1 MKVAV
6 IGAGIS
12 GLSCAW
18 KLERLFAA
26 RGDHGSSVT
35 LFESNNYFGGHS
47 NTVDVGFHTADGFV
61 EHGVDTGFLVFNP
74 QTYPQLVNLFREL
87 DVPVAASDMS
97 FAVSLPSINLE
108 WAGSNLD
115 TVFAQRR
122 NLVNP
127 RFLRMLRDIM
137 RFNRITTAL
146 AASNELERL
155 QLSLGE
161 FLEFHRFSAEFRDWY
176 FLPMAGCIWSCPT
189 AQMRDFP
196 VRTMIRFCH
205 NHGLLQVSDR
215 PQWSTV
221 RGGSREYVRRMLAQL
236 SDARLDP
243 VLAVRRQSP
252 IQSSGVQVHSVN
264 GVDTFDEVVFACHSD
279 QALALLHG
287 PSEDEQR
294 VLGSVQYQKNRAVLH
309 TDTSLLPARKK
320 VWSAW
325 NYTSLPA
332 ASRAGGGDYS
342 AQVCVHY
349 LINRLQPLPAAW
361 GEQAVIVSLNPVREP
376 APERVLREFDY
387 AHPVFNA
394 KALAAQHEL
403 QRLQGRGC
411 VWYCGAW
418 TGYGFHEDG
427 LRSGLNIAQHVAAL
441 AALRRPRLPSAA

>member
-18 KLERLFAA
+18 KLERLFATH
-26 RGDHGSSVT
+26 GDHGSSVT
-35 LFESNNYFGGHS
+35 LFESNSYFGGHS
-47 NTVDVGFHTADGFV
+47 NTVDVGFQTADGFV
-61 EHGVDTGFLVFNP
+61 SHGVDTGFLVFNP

-87 DVPVAASDMS
+87 DVPVATSDMS
-97 FAVSLPSINLE
+97 FAVSLPHIDLE

-115 TVFAQRR
+115 TVFAQRG
-122 NLVNP
+122 NMVNP

-146 AASNELERL
+146 AESHELEQL
-155 QLSLGE
+155 PLSLGE
-161 FLEFHRFSAEFRDWY
+161 FLEHHRFSAEFRDWY

-221 RGGSREYVRRMLAQL
+221 RGGSREYVRRMLAQI

-243 VLAVRRQSP
+243 VLAVRRPVDHPSA
-252 IQSSGVQVHSVN
+252 GVQVHSAS
-264 GVDTFDEVVFACHSD
+264 GVEIFDEVIFACHSD
-279 QALALLHG
+279 QTLALLQDS
-287 PSEDEQR
+287 SEHERR
-294 VLGSVQYQKNRAVLH
+294 VLGSVQYQQNRAVLH
-309 TDTSLLPARKK
+309 TDSSLLPARKK

-332 ASRAGGGDYS
+332 TSRAGEGES
-342 AQVCVHY
+342 PAQVCVHY

-361 GEQAVIVSLNPVREP
+361 GEKTVIVSLNPVREP
-376 APERVLREFDY
+376 APEQVLRE
-387 AHPVFNA
+387 
-394 KALAAQHEL
+394 
-403 QRLQGRGC
+403 
-411 VWYCGAW
+411 
-418 TGYGFHEDG
+418 
-427 LRSGLNIAQHVAAL
+427 
-441 AALRRPRLPSAA
+441 